1 MMQAKTK
8 NGIDNQLPVGWKWDQ
23 LGQICEIIAG
33 QSPPGETYNK
43 EGVGLPFF
51 QGKIDFGKIN
61 PTVRIWCSK
70 PIKIAQRGDILISVR
85 APVGPTNVAN
95 VECCI
100 GRGLAMIRCSDK
112 VNKDYILWM
121 LKLFELQLSKL
132 GSGSTFTSINTPE
145 LKKFEIPLP
154 PSLEEQERIAH
165 ILNEQMA
172 IVEKARAAAEEQLET
187 INSIPTALLK
197 RAFNGG
203 L

>member
-1 MMQAKTK
+1 
-8 NGIDNQLPVGWKWDQ
+8 
-23 LGQICEIIAG
+23 
-33 QSPPGETYNK
+33 
-43 EGVGLPFF
+43 
-51 QGKIDFGKIN
+51 
-61 PTVRIWCSK
+61 
-70 PIKIAQRGDILISVR
+70 
-85 APVGPTNVAN
+85 
-95 VECCI
+95 
-100 GRGLAMIRCSDK
+100 
-112 VNKDYILWM
+112 M

-154 PSLEEQERIAH
+154 PSLEEQERVAH